1 MANELSTLRT
11 KAGLSRFQLARK
23 MNITPNSIYN
33 WEKGIVQPSAEA
45 IYKMAQVLGTTT
57 DNIFLALNTTKVV
70 EKGEKKLLS
79 K

>member
-70 EKGEKKLLS
+70 EKDEKKLLS